1 MLCVP
6 LFFSVNLCVPQT
18 SPGGLRLGRGRAE
31 GLGEGKAQLIE
42 GAEVRKEVGDVAG
55 DVGIGAERDA
65 STLLHASAEEVEL
78 KGILVVVDLGGD
90 TGLGKHTGDGA
101 VEVAGHGAAGPG
113 EVAEG
118 VGEDGDG
125 HGQEPLDIAEPG
137 ALDFDRLLKQQARQA
152 LVCQALWELVSER
165 LGLTDE
171 DLAKRVE
178 EIDLRDGQADGK
190 IGTRQLTC
198 PQCGRPANSSR
209 RTCVYC
215 GAALDVP
222 YAFG

>member
-1 MLCVP
+1 M
-6 LFFSVNLCVPQT
+6 
-18 SPGGLRLGRGRAE
+18 
-31 GLGEGKAQLIE
+31 
-42 GAEVRKEVGDVAG
+42 
-55 DVGIGAERDA
+55 GI
-65 STLLHASAEEVEL
+65 VEL
-78 KGILVVVDLGGD
+78 LWEIHQERKISQ
-90 TGLGKHTGDGA
+90 A
-101 VEVAGHGAAGPG
+101 QGAAEAGKQRADA
-113 EVAEG
+113 VRF
-118 VGEDGDG
+118 
-125 HGQEPLDIAEPG
+125 
-137 ALDFDRLLKQQARQA
+137 DFDRLLKQQARQA

-190 IGTRQLTC
+190 IDTRQLTC